1 MKEKDEKIWEILIA
15 SDEDVIMARQKVRE
29 FTKELGFG
37 LLDQTR
43 VVTAVSELGRNIV
56 VHAKEG
62 KVTLFKT
69 EKEGR
74 KGVKVLF
81 EDKGPGIPD
90 IQKAMEEGFST
101 VGSLGLGLSGSRRLV
116 DEMEI
121 TSFPGQGTAVTIVKW
136 L

>member
-1 MKEKDEKIWEILIA
+1 MKEKDEKIWEVLIA
-15 SDEDVIMARQKVRE
+15 SDEDVIMARQKVRN
-29 FTKELGFG
+29 FAKELGFG

-62 KVTLFKT
+62 KVSLFKI

-74 KGVKVLF
+74 NGVKVLF

-101 VGSLGLGLSGSRRLV
+101 VGSMGLGLSGSRRLV